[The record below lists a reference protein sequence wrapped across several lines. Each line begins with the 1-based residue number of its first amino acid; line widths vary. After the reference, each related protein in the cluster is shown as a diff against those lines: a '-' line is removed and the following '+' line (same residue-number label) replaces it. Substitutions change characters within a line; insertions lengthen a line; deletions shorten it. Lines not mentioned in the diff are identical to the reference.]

1 MTRHGSQDI
10 NSGQK
15 PEFRTLETAYWGWVD
30 NTCSFPRGSN
40 KRKHW
45 LKDNAAFEMNGT
57 IYTRSAHPMWSNS
70 GKSITGWLRSFTGS
84 DRTWYRMTRSE
95 IGETIP
101 IVTGVWG
108 RLIPGAQAAA
118 CS

>member
-84 DRTWYRMTRSE
+84 DGTVISNDQIRNRRND
-95 IGETIP
+95 P
-101 IVTGVWG
+101 DRNWG
-108 RLIPGAQAAA
+108 LGRD
-118 CS
+118 